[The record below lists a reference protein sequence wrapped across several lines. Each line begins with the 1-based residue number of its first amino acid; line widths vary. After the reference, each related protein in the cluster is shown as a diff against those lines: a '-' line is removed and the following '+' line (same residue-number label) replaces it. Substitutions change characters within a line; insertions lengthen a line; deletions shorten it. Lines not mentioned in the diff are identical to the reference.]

1 MNLNTNVE
9 PDIPRLLRMH
19 NTQNTTT
26 TKNNKEIKKSLSITR
41 GFIYIYIYSYYEV
54 QP

>member
-9 PDIPRLLRMH
+9 PDIPRLVRMQ

-26 TKNNKEIKKSLSITR
+26 NNNKEIKKSLSITR
-41 GFIYIYIYSYYEV
+41 GFIYIYI
-54 QP
+54 